1 MNSYNRNGRLIAIEG
16 GDAVGK
22 GTVLGKLVGYLEDR
36 EIPYAIASSWTST
49 QLGREI
55 YPIITNSGL
64 GLNPFLRA
72 SLALT
77 VHRSI
82 WEEISKPA
90 LAAGKLVLMD
100 RSYLSTLVY
109 QCKLEGC
116 SMDDFN
122 RLRDTI
128 LPVGMPD
135 LTLLLCCNVST
146 SLERIAARS
155 DKMDPMDTKDPN
167 KIAAI
172 RQHYIQAAREEVRNR
187 VAILDTDCGRE
198 MVLNRALTLLHQAGI
213 LRNVE
218 DDYLVERGAGIGGFA
233 L

>member
-1 MNSYNRNGRLIAIEG
+1 MSKSYRNGRLIAVEG

-22 GTVLGKLVGYLEDR
+22 GTVLTKLVGYLEDR
-36 EIPYAIASSWTST
+36 EIPYAVASSWTST

-72 SLALT
+72 TLALT

-82 WEEISKPA
+82 WEEITKPA

-100 RSYLSTLVY
+100 RSYMSTLVY

-116 SMDDFN
+116 PQEDFN
-122 RLRDTI
+122 RLRELI
-128 LPVGMPD
+128 LPSGIPD

-146 SLERIAARS
+146 SLERIEKRHG
-155 DKMDPMDTKDPN
+155 KMDPMDTKDPV

-172 RQHYIQAAREEVRNR
+172 RQHYITAAREEVRNR
-187 VAILDTDCGRE
+187 VAILDTDCGPE
-198 MVLNRALTLLHQAGI
+198 MVLNRALTLLYQAGI
-213 LRNVE
+213 LCQVE
-218 DDYLVERGAGIGGFA
+218 DEYLVAGGAGIGGFS